1 MKNKMDFDFAL
12 TPALSHPMGEG
23 ESFAAFRAG
32 ETRILPDGHSQ
43 NRKRTTAVP
52 SPIGWER
59 GRVGAC
65 LSHSVLALALAF
77 SVVVLAAC
85 SKSAGDKPADAPEKP
100 EAQSKAGVTIDAK
113 TQSRIGLKIENPV
126 AMQWQPEMKAYGRVL
141 DPAPL
146 IDLLM
151 DLGRAEMTFD
161 SSHQELERAKQLKR
175 DNNISERA
183 FQDAEANYR
192 QNNAVVGS
200 IYFKIQSAWGKKI
213 AELTGPIIV
222 PPGTQRKP
230 DELLMKFPD
239 AAVLIRVDLPAGERL
254 DNSAPSAWI
263 VPLTGNVAPVSAVG
277 FDKLPTLDPQTQQ
290 QGFLL
295 VADQSQTNRLTPGE
309 AVTAFIKTP
318 GEPVSGVVVSASAVL
333 RHEGKGWV
341 YVQTE
346 TNQFVR
352 TEIPL
357 DRLVDNG
364 WFVSE
369 NLSATNRVVVS
380 GAQTVLSA
388 ELSAGGFSTGQRD

>member
-1 MKNKMDFDFAL
+1 MKHIMPLLAAAAFAAGC
-12 TPALSHPMGEG
+12 TRNDAPAESKNEPPGHVSRNASG
-23 ESFAAFRAG
+23 ESVI
-32 ETRILPDGHSQ
+32 TL
-43 NRKRTTAVP
+43 
-52 SPIGWER
+52 
-59 GRVGAC
+59 
-65 LSHSVLALALAF
+65 
-77 SVVVLAAC
+77 
-85 SKSAGDKPADAPEKP
+85 
-100 EAQSKAGVTIDAK
+100 DAK
-113 TQSRIGLKIENPV
+113 TQARIGLKTETP
-126 AMQWQPEMKAYGRVL
+126 APMQWQPEMKAYGRVL
-141 DPAPL
+141 DFTPL
-146 IDLLM
+146 MDLIM

-161 SSHQELERAKQLKR
+161 SSHQELERARQLKK

-183 FQDAEANYR
+183 FQEAEANYR
-192 QNNAVVGS
+192 QNNAAVGS

-222 PPGTQRKP
+222 PPGTPRKP

-254 DNSAPSAWI
+254 DNSAPSARI
-263 VPLTGNVAPVSAVG
+263 VPLTENVAPISAVG

-295 VADQSQTNRLTPGE
+295 MADQSPTNRLTPGE

-318 GEPVSGVVVSASAVL
+318 GEPVSGVVVPAGAVL
-333 RHEGKGWV
+333 RHEGKAWV

-357 DRLVDNG
+357 DRLTDNG

-369 NLSATNRVVVS
+369 HLSATNRVVVS

-388 ELSAGGFSTGQRD
+388 ELSGGGFNTGTRD